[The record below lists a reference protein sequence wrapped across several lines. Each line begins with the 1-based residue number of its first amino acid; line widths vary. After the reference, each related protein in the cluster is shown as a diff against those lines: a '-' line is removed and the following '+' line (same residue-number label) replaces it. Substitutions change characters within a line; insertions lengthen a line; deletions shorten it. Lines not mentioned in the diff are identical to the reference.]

1 MSEKSSTRL
10 IAALFGVSALSS
22 IALATT
28 YALGGQTQVEGALLG
43 VSLGGLGAALI
54 LWARAFLPVGGQVQM
69 RDPLEPS
76 RDEEEEAEE
85 AFEEGLHI
93 LDRRSFLV
101 KMGTAAAAL
110 LGLSALFPIR
120 SLGGR
125 PGRELVRTAWTD
137 GVRLVD
143 SEGGL
148 IAAESVEV
156 GQVIT
161 VFPER
166 QVGSADAVALLIR
179 LPAGVNN
186 PVPGREDWG
195 VDGLVTY
202 SKLCTHVGC
211 PVGLYEPTAKQLF
224 CPCHQSVFDVSSGA
238 RPIGGPATR
247 ALPQLPLAVDETGFL
262 IARGDFSDAPGPGF
276 WWRPGSA

>member
-10 IAALFGVSALSS
+10 IAALFGLSALSS
-22 IALATT
+22 VALATT

-43 VSLGGLGAALI
+43 VSLGGLGAALV
-54 LWARAFLPVGGQVQM
+54 LWAKAFLPVGGQVQM
-69 RDPLEPS
+69 RDSLEPGPG
-76 RDEEEEAEE
+76 DEEEAEE
-85 AFEEGLHI
+85 IFEEGLHL

-101 KMGTAAAAL
+101 KMGTASAAL

-125 PGRELVRTAWTD
+125 PGRELVRTAWSD

-143 SEGGL
+143 SEGNP
-148 IAAESVEV
+148 IAADSVEV

-161 VFPER
+161 VFPEHHL
-166 QVGSADAVALLIR
+166 GSADAVALLIR
-179 LPAGVNN
+179 LPAGADK

-195 VDGLVTY
+195 FEGLVTY

-247 ALPQLPLAVDETGFL
+247 ALPQLPLAVDGTGFL
-262 IARGDFSDAPGPGF
+262 VAMGDFSDAPGPGF
-276 WWRPGSA
+276 WWRPGSV